1 MTTKEV
7 ELATFLGFQGVP
19 NLQIAEDVS
28 GTFLPIDQEVTAKE
42 KEKVRVQIEVEGQER
57 FFCSDESN
65 EEKLKQEY
73 YSEDDRNPEPFEKCG
88 KYVTSKQKVKTPSE
102 EERQRQD
109 CPTCSK
115 VLANRSALAC
125 HMRSHEGNSESKAPL
140 DLEHC
145 NVCSKTYLTKQIL
158 KAHLLTH
165 DEERK
170 SSEELS
176 CIVCQKSFCNKYIL
190 KYHMNSH
197 NGKQDQMCYLCST
210 MFATKSTLK
219 KHMLNIH
226 NDPTASCS
234 SCGLKCKPSSLNRHE
249 KLCKLS
255 DEEREA
261 RKVSLQSMWKIP
273 FK

>member
-19 NLQIAEDVS
+19 NLQISEDVS

-73 YSEDDRNPEPFEKCG
+73 YSEDDRNPEPFEKC
-88 KYVTSKQKVKTPSE
+88 KKSFTSKQKVKTP
-102 EERQRQD
+102 
-109 CPTCSK
+109 
-115 VLANRSALAC
+115 
-125 HMRSHEGNSESKAPL
+125 
-140 DLEHC
+140 
-145 NVCSKTYLTKQIL
+145 
-158 KAHLLTH
+158 TH

-261 RKVSLQSMWKIP
+261 RKVNCNQCGKSLSNREKLKIHIRE
-273 FK
+273 KHNHEKLLEA